1 MPDFV
6 EIDSN
11 VRASVMSG
19 VGLNTSCIFLNAIAA
34 YIGLKRCKELLFLHC
49 LLGYDYSSSFF
60 HVGKVKLWDVWLN
73 NSVVSK
79 TFLLYSNHPT
89 LSLTEENLKVIELFA
104 VSLCYRI
111 RYVIIC

>member
-1 MPDFV
+1 MLDFV

-34 YIGLKRCKELLFLHC
+34 YIGLKRSKELLFLHC
-49 LLGYDYSSSFF
+49 LSGYDYSSSFF
-60 HVGKVKLWDVWLN
+60 HVGKVKFWDVWLN

-89 LSLTEENLKVIELFA
+89 LPLTEENLKVIELFA